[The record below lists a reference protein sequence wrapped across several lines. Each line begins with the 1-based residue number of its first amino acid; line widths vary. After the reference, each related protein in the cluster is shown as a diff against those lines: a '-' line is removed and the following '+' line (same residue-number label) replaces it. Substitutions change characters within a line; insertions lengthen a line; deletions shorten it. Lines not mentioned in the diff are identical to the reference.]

1 MIRRILAAAALT
13 AAVLLTAPAARAAPG
28 ASCNATP
35 TPIYANAT
43 GTLSAAGLTTTGTEV
58 LETLFYY
65 NGQLTSYGD
74 QTITVNPDGTWAGQ
88 FFPYLTGKYT
98 WNFENN
104 GVAEATCS
112 DRVK

>member
-13 AAVLLTAPAARAAPG
+13 AAALLTAPAATAAPG
-28 ASCNATP
+28 PSCNATP

-43 GTLSAAGLTTTGTEV
+43 GTLNAAGLSTTGTEV

-65 NGQLTSYGD
+65 NGQLATYGD
-74 QTITVNPDGTWAGQ
+74 QPVTVNPDGTWTGN
-88 FFPYLTGKYT
+88 FYPYETGKYT
-98 WNFENN
+98 WNFEHN